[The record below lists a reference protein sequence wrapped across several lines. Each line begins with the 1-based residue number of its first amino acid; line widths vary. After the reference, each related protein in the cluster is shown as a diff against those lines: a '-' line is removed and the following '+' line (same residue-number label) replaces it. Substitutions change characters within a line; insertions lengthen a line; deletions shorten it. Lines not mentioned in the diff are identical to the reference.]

1 MSSPTPPR
9 KSPASSAVRAPGLGR
24 IALELRVPLEFAA
37 SVAAAPWL
45 ASAPRG
51 DGHGVIVYPGFMGSD
66 LSTAPMR
73 RLLRWL
79 GHDVHG
85 WEQGRNLGPQPE
97 VMDEALARIRAL
109 AARHGRPVSLVG
121 WSLGGVYARELAKLA
136 PDAVRQI
143 ISMGSPFVMHSG
155 DGSGSDTGRDSDEPI
170 GDPAAATN
178 AKRLFDYV
186 NRGKPRMTPT
196 RDAMRQPPPLPT
208 TSIYSRSDGIVAWQ
222 CSIEISSPLTENIEV
237 PASHVGLGVNPWA
250 LYALADRLAQ
260 KQGQW
265 RPFERTGLRRWWF
278 RKPEASAPG
287 STAAQAAPPAAPPTA
302 PPTAPASPTPGAPKT
317 PSR

>member
-1 MSSPTPPR
+1 MSNPTPPG
-9 KSPASSAVRAPGLGR
+9 KSSSKSAVRAPGLGR

-109 AARHGRPVSLVG
+109 AAKHGQAVSLVG
-121 WSLGGVYARELAKLA
+121 WSLGGVYARELAKMM
-136 PDAVRQI
+136 PDEVRGVI
-143 ISMGSPFVMHSG
+143 TLGTPFSGSPKS
-155 DGSGSDTGRDSDEPI
+155 
-170 GDPAAATN
+170 TN
-178 AKRLFDYV
+178 AWRIYELTSGRNIDQDSTKFDL
-186 NRGKPRMTPT
+186 K
-196 RDAMRQPPPLPT
+196 AAPPVPT
-208 TSIYSRSDGIVAWQ
+208 TSLFSRSDGIVAWQ
-222 CSIEISSPLTENIEV
+222 ASIQAPCRINRHTENVEV
-237 PASHVGLGVNPWA
+237 VASHVGMGVNPAVWWVI
-250 LYALADRLAQ
+250 ADRLAHPVGAW
-260 KQGQW
+260 K
-265 RPFERTGLRRWWF
+265 PFERKAGRLNGLIF
-278 RKPEASAPG
+278 PD
-287 STAAQAAPPAAPPTA
+287 PA
-302 PPTAPASPTPGAPKT
+302 
-317 PSR
+317 R